1 MEDTNLVNTSHENSN
16 KSKNAQNDLDNYLKH
31 FGWVQISLV
40 FLVNSAKHIL
50 GIQVAL
56 PNFSLHQQNYKCDT
70 KPNKTRIN
78 LSDQN

>member
-40 FLVNSAKHIL
+40 FVVNSAKHTL
-50 GIQVAL
+50 GISFLSSKFIFAL
-56 PNFSLHQQNYKCDT
+56 IFHDFVH
-70 KPNKTRIN
+70 
-78 LSDQN
+78 